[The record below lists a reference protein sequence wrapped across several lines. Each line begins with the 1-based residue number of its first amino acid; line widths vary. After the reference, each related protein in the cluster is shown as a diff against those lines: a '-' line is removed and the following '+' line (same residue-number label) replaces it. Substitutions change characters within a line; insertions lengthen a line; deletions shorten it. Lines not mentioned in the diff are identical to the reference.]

1 MGPKPKKSLWKE
13 NLSQLRSLYDMAYNG
28 VVIIDEQGSIQVY
41 NQAARKLLGIS
52 TNDLAGHPIKEI
64 NPKAWQDMKEI
75 IRTGVPQ
82 IAKKINLGR
91 STLIA
96 NRTPIFLEGKVVG
109 VMSIFQDISEY
120 EKVSTD
126 LESFK
131 RLNEELDAII
141 ESSYDGLYITDGKA
155 KTLRVNQAYERITG
169 LKKEELTGKKTSE
182 LVSEGIFDP
191 SVTLEVI
198 RERRP
203 QTIMQEIKG
212 GKVVI
217 VTGNPIFDSQN
228 RITRVVTNV
237 RDLTELNQLKNELVE
252 SKQLTRRYQDEL
264 IEQQVL
270 NQAGQQLL
278 IKSESMRLV
287 MQKAIKMARVDS
299 AALLT
304 GESGVGKDVLARFIH
319 KNSLRKGKSFI
330 KINCGAIPE
339 TLLESELFGYEKG
352 AFTGARTE
360 GKAGLFEIGQGG
372 TVFLD
377 EIADLPLY
385 LQVKILAVLEDKEIT
400 RLGGTKPKHI
410 DFRIIAATN
419 RDLLSLV
426 QRGDFR
432 KDLYFR
438 LSTLPL
444 DLPPLRERRDDI
456 IPLINHFLKK
466 FTRPD
471 QAKKALT
478 PRAYE
483 LLGQYS
489 FPGNVRELMNIVE
502 RLVVMSD
509 KKTLG
514 PEDLPAIIQEGR
526 PPNRDREAPG
536 GLKEMVSEFEKGLI
550 EEALK
555 RHKTISQV
563 ALAFGV
569 NPSTI
574 SRKVRQHGL
583 MRS

>member
-1 MGPKPKKSLWKE
+1 
-13 NLSQLRSLYDMAYNG
+13 
-28 VVIIDEQGSIQVY
+28 
-41 NQAARKLLGIS
+41 
-52 TNDLAGHPIKEI
+52 
-64 NPKAWQDMKEI
+64 
-75 IRTGVPQ
+75 
-82 IAKKINLGR
+82 
-91 STLIA
+91 
-96 NRTPIFLEGKVVG
+96 
-109 VMSIFQDISEY
+109 
-120 EKVSTD
+120 
-126 LESFK
+126 
-131 RLNEELDAII
+131 
-141 ESSYDGLYITDGKA
+141 
-155 KTLRVNQAYERITG
+155 
-169 LKKEELTGKKTSE
+169 
-182 LVSEGIFDP
+182 
-191 SVTLEVI
+191 
-198 RERRP
+198 
-203 QTIMQEIKG
+203 
-212 GKVVI
+212 
-217 VTGNPIFDSQN
+217 
-228 RITRVVTNV
+228 
-237 RDLTELNQLKNELVE
+237 
-252 SKQLTRRYQDEL
+252 
-264 IEQQVL
+264 
-270 NQAGQQLL
+270 
-278 IKSESMRLV
+278 MRLV

-304 GESGVGKDVLARFIH
+304 GESGVGKDILARFIH
-319 KNSLRKGKSFI
+319 KNSLRQGKSFI

-377 EIADLPLY
+377 EIAELPLY

-426 QRGDFR
+426 NSGDFR

-456 IPLINHFLKK
+456 VPLINHFLKK
-466 FTRPD
+466 FTRSD
-471 QAKKALT
+471 QTKKTLT

-483 LLGQYS
+483 ILGQYS

-514 PEDLPAIIQEGR
+514 PEDLPAIIQEGT
-526 PPNRDREAPG
+526 PLSRDRKTPG
-536 GLKEMVSEFEKGLI
+536 GLKETVSEFEKGLI

-555 RHKTISQV
+555 RHKTISRV

-574 SRKVRQHGL
+574 SRKVQQHGL
-583 MRS
+583 IRP